1 MLTTDLKT
9 SWSAAPE
16 SLDLQFEQVDVW
28 RISLDL
34 PAATVK
40 LLVSALSADEHER
53 AARFRFPGGKQRYII
68 AHGCLRNILARYLDR
83 EPGQLRFSR
92 NEYGKPALQ
101 SHELEFNLS
110 HSGDFA
116 LVAVTRGHNVGVDV
130 ERIRPELEHDKIAGR
145 FFSPTEVSELMAF
158 SPIEREHV
166 FFDCWARKEAYI
178 KAHGLGLSLPLDS
191 FDVSLNEPAC
201 LRATRPDPDEA
212 ARWTLLSLKVEPG
225 YAAAVAVEGQC
236 LEFRFWDC

>member
-1 MLTTDLKT
+1 MLKADSKT
-9 SWSAAPE
+9 CWLFPPE
-16 SLDLQFEQVDVW
+16 SLELEIDQVDLW
-28 RISLDL
+28 RIPLDL
-34 PAATVK
+34 PAAPVK
-40 LLVSALSADEHER
+40 LLESTLSADEHER

-145 FFSPTEVSELMAF
+145 
-158 SPIEREHV
+158 V
-166 FFDCWARKEAYI
+166 F
-178 KAHGLGLSLPLDS
+178 
-191 FDVSLNEPAC
+191 
-201 LRATRPDPDEA
+201 
-212 ARWTLLSLKVEPG
+212 
-225 YAAAVAVEGQC
+225 
-236 LEFRFWDC
+236 